1 MKIFFVLWWKYYILS
16 FAVILI
22 VETTISL
29 FLPSTLPFTFLEILF
44 AFLAWYFL
52 SPVLLTIAFR
62 GTKSNDENLLR
73 YVSYASAL
81 LNFRKGVH
89 VYEVNEK
96 FLNAMAF
103 GNIIYRAIAV
113 TTPLKETLNERE
125 LVAVL
130 SHEIAHLK
138 NMDTEIQWIYILLI
152 NLVYV
157 YLSYETSLI
166 YSGIVLL
173 FGVLLMFPLHR
184 YLEKRADI
192 TASYTTNWIAKYL
205 GDALVKIGYLS
216 TQLPTYIIK
225 EIPEFQIFYIK
236 QSLIYSNR
244 NGDNSFFKTHPPLNE
259 RLKYLN
265 EIDTKLNF
273 TQYT

>member
-1 MKIFFVLWWKYYILS
+1 MLWWKYYILS
-16 FAVILI
+16 FAVILV
-22 VETTISL
+22 VETVISI
-29 FLPSTLPFTFLEILF
+29 FLPSTLLFTILEILF
-44 AFLAWYFL
+44 AFLAWYLL
-52 SPVLLTIAFR
+52 SPALLTIALGGR
-62 GTKSNDENLLR
+62 KSSDQNLLR

-81 LNFRKGVH
+81 LNLKKKVH
-89 VYEVNEK
+89 VYEVNER

-103 GNIIYRAIAV
+103 GNVFYRAIAV
-113 TTPLKETLNERE
+113 TKPLEETLNERE

-130 SHEIAHLK
+130 SHEVSHLK
-138 NMDTEIQWIYILLI
+138 NMDTEIQWFYILFI
-152 NLVYV
+152 NLIYV

-166 YSGIVLL
+166 YSGAVLL
-173 FGVLLMFPLHR
+173 AGVLFMFPLHR

-192 TASYTTNWIAKYL
+192 TASYATNWIAKYL

-244 NGDNSFFKTHPPLNE
+244 DGEYSFFKTHPSLSE

-265 EIDTKLNF
+265 EIDMRLNF